1 MFSITH
7 SKHCQRFPSAS
18 ASIFCCI
25 VNKTNKPSCSNLISD
40 FEDKPLWGAKQGL
53 QAITK
58 IMHEWEWRC
67 RKPFQ
72 SIFWSCLCPTEAT
85 RFQRPWAS
93 LERVV
98 KRRFF
103 DAATWPCLCQLL
115 QSWHPFASPYPT
127 YPLDWRGQSGAEGD
141 RFSLIIYQ
149 VVMGLFPGAAKG
161 GASRMDRAPK
171 SLLWPPN
178 AGLSSAK
185 GWRTSKMG
193 SCATTQLV
201 WQYSQYSHEGQK
213 REARGGETLPHLTR
227 TASNCSC
234 VEPKN
239 SVKNALVFNMFG
251 SFCL

>member
-1 MFSITH
+1 
-7 SKHCQRFPSAS
+7 
-18 ASIFCCI
+18 
-25 VNKTNKPSCSNLISD
+25 
-40 FEDKPLWGAKQGL
+40 
-53 QAITK
+53 
-58 IMHEWEWRC
+58 MHEWEWRC

-115 QSWHPFASPYPT
+115 QPWHPFASPYPT

-141 RFSLIIYQ
+141 RFALIKNQ
-149 VVMGLFPGAAKG
+149 VPMGLFPGAAKKG
-161 GASRMDRAPK
+161 GALRKDPAPK

-185 GWRTSKMG
+185 GWRTNKMG
-193 SCATTQLV
+193 SCATTQFV
-201 WQYSQYSHEGQK
+201 WQYSQYSKK
-213 REARGGETLPHLTR
+213 RGPRRGDLATPNPNCIKLFMRRTKKQRKKRAGFQHVWQLLPLNPTWTWLKKSTFKR
-227 TASNCSC
+227 SLFDTDSFSN
-234 VEPKN
+234 
-239 SVKNALVFNMFG
+239 
-251 SFCL
+251 